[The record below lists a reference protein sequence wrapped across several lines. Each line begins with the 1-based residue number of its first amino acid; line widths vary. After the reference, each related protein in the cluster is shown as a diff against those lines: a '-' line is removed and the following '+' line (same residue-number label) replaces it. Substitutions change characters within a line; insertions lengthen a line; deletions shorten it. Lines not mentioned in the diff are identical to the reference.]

1 MSVGSGKSDKIGR
14 LEPEYVASEC
24 YTPCSGA
31 ANGSELPGPFG
42 SVQKTV
48 YSMFLVFAMSVPG
61 CGQL

>member
-48 YSMFLVFAMSVPG
+48 YSMF
-61 CGQL
+61 CE